1 MPLWLRIS
9 ATEWMEWSSE
19 ESWSI
24 DSSIRLAKLLPA
36 LGIDVLD
43 VSSGGNN
50 AAQRITL
57 SQTFQTNLAGQIRDA
72 VRADGSDLLIAA
84 VGLITTGEFAR
95 SVVQDGKVVGP
106 ESETIEVEGEHGQT
120 VKADLVQAARQF
132 LREPEWV
139 LNVAHELNVP
149 VKLANQYSRAPR
161 RSATRL

>member
-9 ATEWMEWSSE
+9 ATEWMEWSPE
-19 ESWSI
+19 ASWTI
-24 DSSIRLAKLLPA
+24 ADSIRLAKLLPA
-36 LGIDVLD
+36 LGVDVLD
-43 VSSGGNN
+43 VSSGGNS
-50 AAQRITL
+50 ASQQIKL

-72 VRADGSDLLIAA
+72 VGPELLIAA
-84 VGLITTGEFAR
+84 VGLITKGEFAR
-95 SVVQDGKVVGP
+95 SVVQEGSEDG
-106 ESETIEVEGEHGQT
+106 TIEVEAEHGQT